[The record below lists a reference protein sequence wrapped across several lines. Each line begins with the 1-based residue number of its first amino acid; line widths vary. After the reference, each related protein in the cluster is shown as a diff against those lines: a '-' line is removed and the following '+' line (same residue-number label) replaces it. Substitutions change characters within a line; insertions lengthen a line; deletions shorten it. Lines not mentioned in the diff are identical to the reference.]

1 MQRRGGDVQIVCREC
16 GRKYIGESSRNCF
29 ARGIEHKAGLVKKDK
44 DSTLYSHCL
53 EDHEGRVTKFD
64 MAVTGRYRGDP
75 MKRQIAESVKIEAEE
90 NLLNKRDE
98 WRQVKLPRVHLS
110 ME

>member
-1 MQRRGGDVQIVCREC
+1 M
-16 GRKYIGESSRNCF
+16 
-29 ARGIEHKAGLVKKDK
+29 HKAGLVKKDK
-44 DSTLYSHCL
+44 YIALYRQCI
-53 EDHEGRVTKFD
+53 EDRKGRVTKFD

-75 MKRQIAESVKIEAEE
+75 IKRQIAESVKIEEGE

-98 WRQVKLPRVHLS
+98 WRQVKLPRVVLS